1 MDFLDVCE
9 EPSIQSNLV
18 FSQKEK
24 AIRENWQTAVAACT
38 GNNTQTQAKKKTR
51 PQKETNTRKQSKES
65 VSVIH
70 WLDCYSHRNI
80 GIYIMMLETSKGC
93 MNQLYITF
101 TAWTLCT
108 GSTSKQSLFYQRS
121 SLICVAL
128 QLFPKEK

>member
-9 EPSIQSNLV
+9 EPSIQGNLV

-24 AIRENWQTAVAACT
+24 AIRENWQTAVAAYT
-38 GNNTQTQAKKKTR
+38 GNNTQTQAKKKKKNEG
-51 PQKETNTRKQSKES
+51 PKETDTRKQSKES
-65 VSVIH
+65 VRVMH

-80 GIYIMMLETSKGC
+80 GMCIMMLETSKGC

-108 GSTSKQSLFYQRS
+108 GSTSKQSLFYQRT

-128 QLFPKEK
+128 